1 MRRSHLYFWLLG
13 FTVLLGAWSAHG
25 LDGWL
30 SEKKI
35 DSFKVGVQYQMMHG
49 LALLV
54 LELFKGQTNLSFQR
68 KLKITQ
74 NWLLLGILCF
84 SGSIY
89 LLALNEYLNLIWIK
103 WLWPVTPIGGLLLMI
118 GWFWG
123 GYQFYKNQN
132 EK

>member
-1 MRRSHLYFWLLG
+1 MRRCHLFFWLLG
-13 FTVLLGAWSAHG
+13 ITVLLGAWSAHG
-25 LDGWL
+25 LEGWL

-35 DSFKVGVQYQMMHG
+35 ESFKVGVQYQMMHA
-49 LALLV
+49 LALLM
-54 LELFKGQTNLSFQR
+54 LELFKSQTVSAMQN
-68 KLKITQ
+68 KIHQIQ
-74 NWLLLGILCF
+74 NWFLAGIFCF

-89 LLALNEYLNLIWIK
+89 FLALNEHWNLIWIK
-103 WLWPVTPIGGLLLMI
+103 WLWPITPIGGLLLMI